1 MVNWTNVL
9 SNKVGTHAVKKFAL
23 GELSCESVQQVFRA
37 GANREVSGQV
47 RKLIRERGTA
57 EARRVARKAL
67 RRRNLI

>member
-1 MVNWTNVL
+1 MINWTNVL

-37 GANREVSGQV
+37 SKDREASGDV
-47 RKLIRERGTA
+47 RRLIRERGTA
-57 EARRVARKAL
+57 EARKAARKAL

>member
-9 SNKVGTHAVKKFAL
+9 SNKVVQHAVKKFAL
-23 GELSCESVQQVFRA
+23 GEYNCEKIQQVFRA
-37 GANREVSGQV
+37 GADREVSGQV